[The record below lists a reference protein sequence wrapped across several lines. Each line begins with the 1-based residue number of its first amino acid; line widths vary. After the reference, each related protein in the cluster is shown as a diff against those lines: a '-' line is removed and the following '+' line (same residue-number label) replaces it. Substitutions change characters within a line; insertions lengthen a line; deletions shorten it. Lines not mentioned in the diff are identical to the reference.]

1 MATAMT
7 PSLPKKKKER
17 ELKDHERIALMGMML
32 GIAVNGEL
40 PHGAQT
46 NLSKKFRVAPRT
58 VARLWKGC
66 PQSRAQG
73 MVVLKEV
80 LSKKNNRGSKLKWDR
95 QELTELVKATPLANR
110 MTERDLSAEIEVP
123 KSTVHTILANEPTL
137 RRKKVYLKPTLNEEQ
152 MVARLDYC
160 LDHEDRNSPGFFV
173 DMMNRVHVDE
183 KWFHMMR
190 DGNCYILTEEEPDPE
205 HFCRHKSY
213 IGKVMFLSAVARPRF
228 LPDGTHF
235 DGKIGIWPFGRIKLA
250 INNSCNRPAGTPEWE
265 SFTCNSDVYRQ
276 YLISYALPAII
287 DKFPSMYVFGE
298 GRREVII
305 QQDGAGSHIREN
317 DAEFK
322 EACEELGV
330 SVRLM
335 TQPAQSPD
343 LNINDLAFF
352 ASLASLMKRR
362 KPKTELQLVEF
373 VQEEFARHSPTVL
386 NKMWLTHMAVMNEI
400 PKCDG
405 NNTHKL
411 PHLKKDQLARQGRLP
426 QRLRI
431 TADAYAVRITT
442 RQQNLPTTST

>member
-228 LPDGTHF
+228 LPDGTYF

-265 SFTCNSDVYRQ
+265 SFTCNSDVYWQ
-276 YLISYALPAII
+276 CLISYVLPTII

-330 SVRLM
+330 SVCLM

-352 ASLASLMKRR
+352 ASLASLVKRR
-362 KPKTELQLVEF
+362 KPKTELQL
-373 VQEEFARHSPTVL
+373 
-386 NKMWLTHMAVMNEI
+386 
-400 PKCDG
+400 
-405 NNTHKL
+405 
-411 PHLKKDQLARQGRLP
+411 
-426 QRLRI
+426 
-431 TADAYAVRITT
+431 
-442 RQQNLPTTST
+442 

>member
-228 LPDGTHF
+228 LPDGTYF

-265 SFTCNSDVYRQ
+265 SFTCNSDVYWQ
-276 YLISYALPAII
+276 CLISYVLPTII

-352 ASLASLMKRR
+352 ASLASLMKQR

-373 VQEEFARHSPTVL
+373 VQEEFARYSPTVL

-400 PKCDG
+400 LKCDG
-405 NNTHKL
+405 NDAHKL
-411 PHLKKDQLARQGRLP
+411 PHL
-426 QRLRI
+426 
-431 TADAYAVRITT
+431 
-442 RQQNLPTTST
+442 N